1 MTIRSIKL
9 AGEEVPLTVRLS
21 ARAKRMKV
29 RVEATRSLTLILPS
43 GVQPAEGIAFL
54 RQEQDWLLDKLGAVA
69 SPVLFEPGAILP
81 IFGTDHV
88 IIHTPEKRGTVARQ
102 DGEIRVSGDRAHLP
116 RRIRDWAYREIR
128 QVLTE
133 RVDVH
138 TDHLNVRRGRLSIRD
153 QKSRWG
159 SCSSKGNLNF
169 SWRLI
174 FMPEDV
180 VDYIAAHEVAH
191 LVHLDHSPAFWKLTR
206 SLCPHMK
213 EAEAWLKKH
222 GASVHRYSGT

>member
-1 MTIRSIKL
+1 MTLRSIKL

-21 ARAKRMKV
+21 ARARRMKV

-43 GVQPAEGIAFL
+43 GVQTEEGIAFL
-54 RQEQDWLLDKLGAVA
+54 RKEQDWLLDKLGAVA
-69 SPVLFEPGAILP
+69 PPILFQPGAILP
-81 IFGTDHV
+81 IFGKEHV
-88 IIHTPEKRGTVARQ
+88 ILHTPEKRGTVSLQ

-116 RRIRDWAYREIR
+116 RRVKDWAYREIR

-133 RVDVH
+133 RVDAH
-138 TDHLNVRRGRLSIRD
+138 ADRLKVRRGRLSIRD

-159 SCSSKGNLNF
+159 SCSSAGNLNF

-174 FMPEDV
+174 FMPEEV

-191 LVHLDHSPAFWKLTR
+191 LIHLDHSPAFWQVTR
-206 SLCPHMK
+206 SLCPHMT
-213 EAEAWLKKH
+213 EAKAWLKKN
-222 GASVHRYSGT
+222 GAAVHRYSVV